1 MGLAKELRTRREV
14 KVRKVDVPEWGD
26 ESGAFELYCRPVTC
40 YDMNQLQKK
49 HPNFLENTT
58 IAAMVDLIVMKAED
72 QSGERLFTA
81 ADDRMELMGEH
92 TDVISNIA
100 NQMFADLESE
110 EDLVKN

>member
-14 KVRKVDVPEWGD
+14 KAREVEVPEWGD
-26 ESGAFELYCRPVTC
+26 DSGSFKLYCRPVTC

-49 HPNFLENTT
+49 HPNFLNNTT
-58 IAAMVDLIVMKAED
+58 IAAMVDLIIMKAED